1 MSKAEDLH
9 PNVST
14 TTEPPAAT
22 QRKAARRK
30 PASRRTR
37 EGDTA
42 PELSADGIER
52 FEIEQAISAAEDSK
66 LVAVTDILKTEVG
79 RDPQRAA
86 RALEAILAGASP
98 ERYAPE
104 QCKGMV
110 QPGLVA

>member
-37 EGDTA
+37 LLLA
-42 PELSADGIER
+42 VPVPL
-52 FEIEQAISAAEDSK
+52 AA
-66 LVAVTDILKTEVG
+66 AH
-79 RDPQRAA
+79 Q
-86 RALEAILAGASP
+86 AGAVLVVEVFGRNARGP
-98 ERYAPE
+98 L
-104 QCKGMV
+104 V
-110 QPGLVA
+110 QATRDVVGGAGQRHG